1 MFGKFQNARFFSFAF
16 FIFMCSFERGDFM
29 QTHNA
34 SITEISV
41 EEYNYLTD
49 FIDFNSGDS
58 IKGTKFL
65 IYNRQRKLIS
75 LVKMVM
81 DNELTYLEREI
92 ATKHW
97 CNEVSVENLIEEY
110 NLSRSRVYRMIE
122 NARKKIEKSLKYV
135 MLYDE
140 ILIPKSTEE
149 ILEYVK
155 KYEN

>member
-1 MFGKFQNARFFSFAF
+1 
-16 FIFMCSFERGDFM
+16 M

-81 DNELTYLEREI
+81 DNELTDLEREI